1 MKLKEPYTIGVKT
14 MKEILMCEMTEDE
27 KDAYIK
33 HLQTEI
39 VETKKRLSDTMT
51 LIKNSMHILKTDVY
65 KNVYKNDAKP

>member
-39 VETKKRLSDTMT
+39 VETKKRLSDTLS
-51 LIKNSMHILKTDVY
+51 LIY
-65 KNVYKNDAKP
+65 Y